1 MVSGS
6 LSLPARGAS
15 HLSLTVL
22 VHYRSLACIQPFGM
36 VPDNSPGISRAPGYS
51 GAGLASRRVS
61 RKGLSPAAARLSRR
75 FRYAPLRPRR
85 RSYYPERASTRAV
98 WATPRSLAATGG
110 IIVIFFSCG
119 YLDVSVPRVRLH
131 LQCMARRRR
140 AGFPHSDIRGSQGIC
155 PSPRLF
161 AACHVLLRHPE
172 PRHPP
177 CALFCFPFF
186 LYRYMSLSSCPA
198 GDSLAGVHGGRSVL
212 FSASSMSM
220 CFWWRI
226 TDSNR

>member
-85 RSYYPERASTRAV
+85 RSYYPARASTRAV

-119 YLDVSVPRVRLH
+119 YLDVSVPRVCRDVIP
-131 LQCMARRRR
+131 AGSPIRTSAGRR
-140 AGFPHSDIRGSQGIC
+140 AFAPNRGFSQLVTSFIAIESQGILHV
-155 PSPRLF
+155 PFLAFLLSFSRARRTVTRRADAPRALAF
-161 AACHVLLRHPE
+161 FRFHHVNVLL
-172 PRHPP
+172 
-177 CALFCFPFF
+177 
-186 LYRYMSLSSCPA
+186 
-198 GDSLAGVHGGRSVL
+198 
-212 FSASSMSM
+212 
-220 CFWWRI
+220 
-226 TDSNR
+226 

>member
-85 RSYYPERASTRAV
+85 RSYYPARASTRAV
-98 WATPRSLAATGG
+98 WASPRSLAATGG

-119 YLDVSVPRVRLH
+119 YLDVSVPRVRLRYAHAGTQSRRVPPFGHPRVDGH
-131 LQCMARRRR
+131 LPLTAAFRSLSRPSSPSRAKASPMCPSSLSFYLSLSRGARSPEGPTRR
-140 AGFPHSDIRGSQGIC
+140 ARSHS
-155 PSPRLF
+155 
-161 AACHVLLRHPE
+161 
-172 PRHPP
+172 
-177 CALFCFPFF
+177 
-186 LYRYMSLSSCPA
+186 
-198 GDSLAGVHGGRSVL
+198 SV
-212 FSASSMSM
+212 SIMSM
-220 CFWWRI
+220 CYLSSPRQI
-226 TDSNR
+226 